1 MVVNLVRAEHLR
13 GQRGL
18 VGSVWRALTFY
29 RHAVMIGIPSAAF
42 AHGTVVG
49 KPVAGVQHYAALG
62 RGDGQT
68 AAAPR
73 VVKLCGGKQPT
84 VAAPSI
90 DHEKMVVTLACP
102 EVIWKRRRNAP
113 LTVLETY

>member
-49 KPVAGVQHYAALG
+49 KPVAGVQHYAA
-62 RGDGQT
+62 
-68 AAAPR
+68 
-73 VVKLCGGKQPT
+73 
-84 VAAPSI
+84 PSI

-102 EVIWKRRRNAP
+102 EVIWKRRRNV
-113 LTVLETY
+113 LRLVLETY